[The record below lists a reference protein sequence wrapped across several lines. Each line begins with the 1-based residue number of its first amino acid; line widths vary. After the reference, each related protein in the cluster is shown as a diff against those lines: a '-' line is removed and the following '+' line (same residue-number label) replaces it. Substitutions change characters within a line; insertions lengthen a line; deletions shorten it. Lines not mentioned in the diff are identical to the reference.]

1 MTDITL
7 EQRTALV
14 SAWLQKT
21 EGVLRN
27 ATRLGKDD
35 LPPGYILSSAVFLN
49 RQQELAGEA
58 AGFLE
63 AEIKALR
70 RSHAD
75 TAAIASYKH
84 MLASDRLGKET
95 SPPASV
101 NELILELARKIAAA
115 KEEVERC
122 DRLLRLLHGVE
133 AGPRPTLPLYQYAQA
148 WERFQRP
155 VDAESEAAPSE
166 SKPLV
171 GQVSMQPRRIF
182 QWFGG
187 LERSDKAALSGAILL
202 SIFILV
208 SGYLYIHS
216 WGRLHMDVETL
227 ENGMFRLVFSN
238 SFGETVRLNAP
249 HTITAAVLGALK
261 EFGVSV
267 EVEAHDGSVKPVDP
281 LDAQW
286 TYKDLPGHLY
296 GPILIGPL
304 SSEEVFLH
312 ISPEVLKEQATAI
325 HITLYRSPRRKY
337 AMKTISIP

>member
-1 MTDITL
+1 MADITL
-7 EQRTALV
+7 EQRIALV
-14 SAWLQKT
+14 SGWLQKT
-21 EGVLRN
+21 EGILRN
-27 ATRLGKDD
+27 ATHLDEED
-35 LPPGYILSSAVFLN
+35 LPPGYLLAPAIFLN

-58 AGFLE
+58 AAFLE

-70 RSHAD
+70 RLHAD
-75 TAAIASYKH
+75 AAAIASYKQK
-84 MLASDRLGKET
+84 LASERPGKDM

-101 NELILELARKIAAA
+101 NEFILELARKISAA

-122 DRLLRLLHGVE
+122 DRLLRLLHGME
-133 AGPRPTLPLYQYAQA
+133 AGPRPNLPLYQYAQA
-148 WERFQRP
+148 WERFRRP
-155 VDAESEAAPSE
+155 VDAESEAPPPE
-166 SKPLV
+166 SKPRA
-171 GQVSMQPRRIF
+171 GRVSVQPQRVL
-182 QWFGG
+182 QWFVS

-202 SIFILV
+202 SFFILI

-227 ENGMFRLVFSN
+227 GNGTFRLVFSN

-249 HTITAAVLGALK
+249 YASTSAFPGPLK

-267 EVEAHDGSVKPVDP
+267 EVEEREGSVTPVDT

-286 TYKDLPGHLY
+286 TYKDQPGHLY

-304 SSEEVFLH
+304 SSEEVSLQ
-312 ISPEVLKEQATAI
+312 ISHEVLKEQVKAI

-337 AMKTISIP
+337 AVKTISIP